1 MNCKEPTVLNY
12 ISDRAGAI
20 SSGVPSP
27 VRRWFSR
34 LFHEVIDYHWL
45 PRLVDLD
52 GIYAAALITEIE
64 HPGHTGE
71 DSRPFVIFFE
81 QLRPIVTK
89 LDENQ
94 LVAFAVQGTGQFG
107 RHEILVLFPFQTE
120 VDQIQKI
127 KDQITLYIYDVLDPL
142 NVNA

>member
-1 MNCKEPTVLNY
+1 MNSEGSTVLNY
-12 ISDRAGAI
+12 ISDRAGVI
-20 SSGVPSP
+20 SPGVPSP
-27 VRRWFSR
+27 IRRWFVE
-34 LFHEVIDYHWL
+34 LFQKVTDYHWL

-52 GIYAAALITEIE
+52 GMWAAALITEIE

-81 QLRPIVTK
+81 QLRPIITK
-89 LDENQ
+89 LDENE

-107 RHEILVLFPFQTE
+107 RHEILVLFPFRTE
-120 VDQIQKI
+120 VEQIEQI

-142 NVNA
+142 NINA

>member
-1 MNCKEPTVLNY
+1 MNTTDSNVLNY
-12 ISDRAGAI
+12 ISDRSGAI
-20 SSGVPSP
+20 APGVPSP
-27 VRRWFSR
+27 VRRWFAR
-34 LFHEVIDYHWL
+34 LFQEVTDYHWF

-52 GIYAAALITEIE
+52 GLYAVAMITEIE

-81 QLRPIVTK
+81 QLQPIITK

-107 RHEILVLFPFQTE
+107 RHEILVLFPYQSE
-120 VDQIQKI
+120 IDQIQKI
-127 KDQITLYIYDVLDPL
+127 RDQITAYIYDALDPL

>member
-1 MNCKEPTVLNY
+1 MNSQGQNVLNY
-12 ISDRAGAI
+12 ISDRSGAI
-20 SSGVPSP
+20 SPGVPAA
-27 VRRWFSR
+27 VRRWFVR
-34 LFHEVIDYHWL
+34 VFQDVTDYHWL

-52 GIYAAALITEIE
+52 GLYAAALITEIE
-64 HPGHTGE
+64 HPGHMGE

-94 LVAFAVQGTGQFG
+94 LVAFAVQGSGLYG
-107 RHEILVLFPFQTE
+107 RHQLLVLFPFRTE
-120 VDQIQKI
+120 VEQIVKI

-142 NVNA
+142 NMKV

>member
-1 MNCKEPTVLNY
+1 MSIKEPNVLNY
-12 ISDRAGAI
+12 KSDKAGAI
-20 SSGVPSP
+20 SSGVPSS

-34 LFHEVIDYHWL
+34 VFREVTDYHWL

-52 GIYAAALITEIE
+52 GIYAVAMSTEIE

-81 QLRPIVTK
+81 QLRPIITK

-94 LVAFAVQGTGQFG
+94 LVAFAVQGTGRFG
-107 RHEILVLFPFQTE
+107 RHEILVLFPFQTRI
-120 VDQIQKI
+120 DQIQQI
-127 KDQITLYIYDVLDPL
+127 RDQITLYIYEALDPL
-142 NVNA
+142 NINV

>member
-1 MNCKEPTVLNY
+1 MNTTDSNVLNY
-12 ISDRAGAI
+12 VSDRAGAI
-20 SSGVPSP
+20 SPGVPSP
-27 VRRWFSR
+27 VRRWFVR
-34 LFHEVIDYHWL
+34 LFQEITDYHWL

-52 GIYAAALITEIE
+52 GIYAAALVTEIE

-71 DSRPFVIFFE
+71 DTRPFVVFFE
-81 QLRPIVTK
+81 QLRPIITK
-89 LDENQ
+89 LDEHQ

-107 RHEILVLFPFQTE
+107 RHEILVLFPFQTGIE
-120 VDQIQKI
+120 QINQI